1 MRGNFGQYGDH
12 FFTLGRYGT
21 GGYIMMGLGLIL
33 IIVLVYFIFKKR
45 TLNHGGQSESP
56 IELLQKRFVNG
67 EINQEE
73 FEEKREV
80 LKKIK

>member
-1 MRGNFGQYGDH
+1 MHGNFGQYGDH

-33 IIVLVYFIFKKR
+33 IIVLVYFIFKKNG
-45 TLNHGGQSESP
+45 TISTGSSDSP
-56 IELLQKRFVNG
+56 LELLQKRFING

-73 FEEKREV
+73 FEEKREILRKV
-80 LKKIK
+80 K